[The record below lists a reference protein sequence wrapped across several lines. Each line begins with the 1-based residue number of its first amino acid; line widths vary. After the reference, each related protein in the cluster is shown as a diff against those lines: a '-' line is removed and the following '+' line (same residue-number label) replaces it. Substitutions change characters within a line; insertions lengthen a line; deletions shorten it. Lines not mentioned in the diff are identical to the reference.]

1 MKRIRSSTFFK
12 YIISYLLVLS
22 VAFVGFYVVVQFQL
36 EREYRSVYQDET
48 ERKIQNISIVLDQDL
63 SDILVMNYIIE
74 NNTAFIFA
82 RYSESSY
89 ARYLAV
95 SELKNLSITNAL
107 VKDILYFDIQNE
119 DVLSANTSVSCKS
132 GNYYLKTAAG
142 ELLIPPELIFEKSSE
157 NTLFALNIGE
167 TPFYF
172 FPAAKNSSKFRT
184 VFLLNDTQLHEWI
197 NTYATQEINAVGL
210 LSENTLVF
218 SNHPESFSS
227 IGAPGTMPHSAFI
240 ADGKDRALYIQS
252 IGALRLA
259 LIVQVN
265 TDYFSDY
272 ATAAFEK
279 SYAVMGIFLGLGV
292 LLVFFSLKATYLP
305 LHALTKRITKKD
317 SVAGNELS
325 EIGRAFDETRSEK
338 ELLEAKISYYKTL
351 VKDSIRFTAAGF
363 SAFSDAQLDRLFS
376 EDFHGALT
384 VAIIRL
390 RSDRTVLNWSDPLPP
405 DGWAL
410 IDLEASPKQRIIL
423 LWIPVM
429 SSEGI
434 SSAEYYF
441 QELASK
447 LSCSISYG
455 GFSSN
460 PLEIARLYDMAKQ
473 AQRYAGP
480 APVTSY
486 ASVRR
491 LCEDQPEIQ
500 YPYQILDD
508 LSICLRQLDFRKAR
522 DEISNIVS
530 SSASYPA
537 LFIRCIYMDILSV
550 LNTSMHA
557 YSVRYEAYEPLLTEV
572 LQLCRSMRAADDQT
586 AICRSIQLILDKFEV
601 ETLNAGLQLPQIV
614 KFVEEHCFNAD
625 FSLAYLASHFHVGP
639 VYMSTFFTKRMN
651 TTLTDYVWELRLQ
664 RAKYLLESTEES
676 IDKISVK
683 IGYDIPSSFRR
694 KFKQETGISPSE
706 YRRTHYVN

>member
-1 MKRIRSSTFFK
+1 MKLRNSTFFK
-12 YIISYLLVLS
+12 YVISYVLVLS
-22 VAFVGFYVVVQFQL
+22 VAFVGFYAVVQFQL

-89 ARYLAV
+89 DRYLAV
-95 SELKNLSITNAL
+95 SELKKLSMTNAL

-119 DVLSANTSVSCKS
+119 DVLSANTSVACKD
-132 GNYYLKTAAG
+132 GDYYLKTAAG

-157 NTLFALNIGE
+157 NTLFALSIGE
-167 TPFYF
+167 TSFYF

-197 NTYATQEINAVGL
+197 NTYATQEIDAVGL
-210 LSENTLVF
+210 LSEDILVF

-227 IGAPGTMPHSAFI
+227 VDAPETMVRSAFI
-240 ADGKDRALYIQS
+240 ADGKDSALYIQGV
-252 IGALRLA
+252 GALRLA
-259 LIVQVN
+259 LIVRVN
-265 TDYFSDY
+265 TGYFSDY

-279 SYAVMGIFLGLGV
+279 SYAVIGISLGLGI
-292 LLVFFSLKATYLP
+292 LLVFLSLKVTYLP

-338 ELLEAKISYYKTL
+338 ELLEAKIGYYKTM
-351 VKDSIRFTAAGF
+351 VKDSIRFTSADF
-363 SAFSDAQLDRLFS
+363 SAFSDTQLDRLFS
-376 EDFHGALT
+376 EDFYGTLT
-384 VAIIRL
+384 VAIIRFQ
-390 RSDRTVLNWSDPLPP
+390 SASTVLDWSEFLPP
-405 DGWAL
+405 DGWTV
-410 IDLEASPKQRIIL
+410 IDLEACPKQRIIL

-429 SSEGI
+429 PNEGI

-441 QELASK
+441 QELAVK
-447 LSCSISYG
+447 LPCSISYG
-455 GFSSN
+455 DFSSN

-473 AQRYAGP
+473 AQRYAGST
-480 APVTSY
+480 PVTSY
-486 ASVRR
+486 ASVRQ
-491 LCEDQPEIQ
+491 LCEDQPAVQ

-522 DEISNIVS
+522 DEISSIVS
-530 SSASYPA
+530 TSAAYPV
-537 LFIRCIYMDILSV
+537 LFVRCIYMDILSL

-557 YSVRYEAYEPLLTEV
+557 YSVRYEAYEPLLNEA
-572 LQLCRSMRAADDQT
+572 LRICRSMRAANDQT
-586 AICRSIQLILDKFEV
+586 AICRSIQSILDKFEV
-601 ETLNAGLQLPQIV
+601 ESLSTGLQLPQV
-614 KFVEEHCFNAD
+614 VAFVEEHCFKAD
-625 FSLAYLASHFHVGP
+625 FSLAYLANHFHVGP

-676 IDKISVK
+676 IDKISTK

-694 KFKQETGISPSE
+694 KFKQETGTSPSE
-706 YRRTHYVN
+706 YRRTHHVN